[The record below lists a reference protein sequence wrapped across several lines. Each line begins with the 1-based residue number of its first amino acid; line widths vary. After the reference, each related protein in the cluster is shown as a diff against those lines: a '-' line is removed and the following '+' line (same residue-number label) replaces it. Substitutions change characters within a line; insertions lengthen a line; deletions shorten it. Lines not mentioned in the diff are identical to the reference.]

1 MCEKTEKQHELDKR
15 YLRMAAIWA
24 ENSYCKRRQ
33 VGALL
38 VKDKMIISDGYNG
51 TPAGFENVCEDE
63 NNVTKPYVL
72 HAEANAI
79 TKVAASSNSSK
90 GATIYV
96 TSSPCIE
103 CAKLIIQSG
112 IKRVVYSE
120 NYRIADGCEL
130 LKRAGIIVDYIDLN
144 VFMDKNKRLTVWLP
158 VIIAASIALGIF
170 IGNHYLSISQG
181 KKRSYS
187 SGNKIN
193 AILDI
198 IDEQYVDTVSMSKLV
213 ESTIPKIFSELD
225 PHSVYI
231 PAEDASVV
239 NEELEGSFSGIGVS
253 FNMQTDT
260 ILVISVISGGPA
272 EKAGLLPFDRIISI
286 NDSIF
291 SGKKKNQGEIMKT
304 LRGAKNSTV
313 KLGVQRGNSPELLY
327 FDVTRGD
334 VPVNSVDVSYE
345 AAKGIGYIKVSKF
358 ARNTYNEFITAIAK
372 LKQAGCTSFVIDLRG
387 NTGGYMDAAIN
398 MINEFMPEGRLIV
411 YTEGKSFPR
420 SDVYANGT
428 GTCKDAPIVVLT
440 DEISA
445 SASEIFSGAI
455 QDNDRGTIIGRRT
468 YGKGLVQTQMSLSD
482 GSEMRLTIARYYTP
496 SGRCIQKKYEMG
508 NTDAY
513 DQDIYNRYMHG
524 EFDSADSIKMDD
536 SLKYQTVG
544 GRTVYGGG
552 GIMPDIFIPRDT
564 SGVTS
569 YYSNVVN
576 SGVLYLYA
584 LEYSD
589 RHREKLGSFK
599 TWEELYNY
607 LQQQPLLSDFV
618 NFAATK
624 GIKRRPTLIN
634 ISGKL
639 IENQL
644 QAYIVRNFFDEAGF
658 YPIFLKDDVTLLRAI
673 KILQEGKSVPN
684 AELLKQSANGD
695 LHSQAGPTKRYGLS
709 KKRIFEDYLVRA
721 IG

>member
-1 MCEKTEKQHELDKR
+1 
-15 YLRMAAIWA
+15 
-24 ENSYCKRRQ
+24 
-33 VGALL
+33 
-38 VKDKMIISDGYNG
+38 
-51 TPAGFENVCEDE
+51 
-63 NNVTKPYVL
+63 
-72 HAEANAI
+72 
-79 TKVAASSNSSK
+79 
-90 GATIYV
+90 
-96 TSSPCIE
+96 
-103 CAKLIIQSG
+103 
-112 IKRVVYSE
+112 
-120 NYRIADGCEL
+120 
-130 LKRAGIIVDYIDLN
+130 
-144 VFMDKNKRLTVWLP
+144 MDKNKKLTVWLP

-170 IGNHYLSISQG
+170 IGNHYLSLNQG
-181 KKRSYS
+181 KRRAYS

-198 IDEQYVDTVSMSKLV
+198 IDEQYVDTVNMKDLV
-213 ESTIPKIFSELD
+213 EGAIPKIFSELD

-231 PAEDASVV
+231 PAEDASLV

-272 EKAGLLPFDRIISI
+272 EKAGLLPFDRIITI
-286 NDSIF
+286 NDSVF
-291 SGKKKNQGEIMKT
+291 SGNKSSQAKIMKT

-313 KLGVQRGNSPELLY
+313 KLGIKRGNEPDLLY

-334 VPVNSVDVSYE
+334 VPVHSVDVAYE

-358 ARNTYNEFITAIAK
+358 ARNTYNEFITAIAE
-372 LKQAGCTSFVIDLRG
+372 LKQKGCNSFVIDLRN
-387 NTGGYMDAAIN
+387 NTGGYMEAAIN

-428 GTCKDAPIVVLT
+428 GTCKESPIVVLT

-445 SASEIFSGAI
+445 SASEIFAGAI
-455 QDNDRGTIIGRRT
+455 QDNDRGLIIGRRT
-468 YGKGLVQTQMSLSD
+468 YGKGLVQTQLGLSD
-482 GSEMRLTIARYYTP
+482 GSALRLTIARYYTP
-496 SGRCIQKKYEMG
+496 SGRCIQKSYEMG
-508 NTDAY
+508 KTDEY

-536 SLKYQTVG
+536 SLKYQTVK

-564 SGVTS
+564 SGMTS

-589 RHREKLGSFK
+589 QNREKLSSFK
-599 TWEELYNY
+599 TWQELYDY
-607 LQQQPLLSDFV
+607 LQQQPLLYNFT
-618 NFAATK
+618 NFAASK
-624 GIKRRPTLIN
+624 GIKKRPTLIN
-634 ISGKL
+634 ISGNL

-658 YPIFLKDDVTLLRAI
+658 YPIFLKDDVTLKRAI
-673 KILQEGKSVPN
+673 RILQEGKSLPTI
-684 AELLKQSANGD
+684 ETQKTSDGISS
-695 LHSQAGPTKRYGLS
+695 SQTGLSKRYGLA
-709 KKRIFEDYLVRA
+709 KEKIFEDYTV
-721 IG
+721 